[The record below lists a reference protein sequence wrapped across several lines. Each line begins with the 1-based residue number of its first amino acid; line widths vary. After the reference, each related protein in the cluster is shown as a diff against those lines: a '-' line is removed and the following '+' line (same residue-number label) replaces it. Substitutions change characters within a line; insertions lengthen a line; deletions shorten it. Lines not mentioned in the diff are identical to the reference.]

1 MLPEIFTGR
10 KICIICEGSEEYE
23 YLSRLIALDVWNKKY
38 RFSLVNAD
46 GNGNIPARY
55 QDKFQNNSYDV
66 VFIICDTDRK
76 PYEQYSDIK
85 HKINEFHGS
94 NNASDEVVIF
104 CNPCTM
110 LVILLHFAEEI
121 KLTSQNKKKNSP
133 IIEKYTGI
141 KNYTA
146 KKEQREKLFS
156 LITSENYVQM
166 AERIDNLPI
175 LDNVSNSSNF
185 KKYITYFENEDDDWI
200 DVVNIALL

>member
-85 HKINEFHGS
+85 HK
-94 NNASDEVVIF
+94 
-104 CNPCTM
+104 NP
-110 LVILLHFAEEI
+110 LLHRGYEI
-121 KLTSQNKKKNSP
+121 LNKKAKNRY
-133 IIEKYTGI
+133 IEST
-141 KNYTA
+141 
-146 KKEQREKLFS
+146 
-156 LITSENYVQM
+156 
-166 AERIDNLPI
+166 
-175 LDNVSNSSNF
+175 
-185 KKYITYFENEDDDWI
+185 
-200 DVVNIALL
+200 